1 MKKNKLFLTLLIAT
15 IFCLTLNVKAISIT
29 TDSTQQ
35 GTTDSN
41 GKIQIKGIAD
51 GTYYVKQIRTKAGY
65 KIIDPV
71 SIVISSDTVDDNG
84 YLNVDVQIPKS
95 ALLPFTG
102 GIGNIIY
109 TSIGLIVITCSA
121 AIFILYKKGYD
132 KKI

>member
-51 GTYYVKQIRTKAGY
+51 GTYYVKQIREQKQGTK
-65 KIIDPV
+65 
-71 SIVISSDTVDDNG
+71 
-84 YLNVDVQIPKS
+84 
-95 ALLPFTG
+95 
-102 GIGNIIY
+102 
-109 TSIGLIVITCSA
+109 
-121 AIFILYKKGYD
+121 
-132 KKI
+132 